1 MNTNDLRAVERKML
15 TCLSQA
21 EVMEL
26 TEKALFIFRLR
37 IVKPIDFILSLI
49 AALSGD
55 GNNTTLA
62 DLHRKFNE
70 LTGCDITYKAWANQ
84 AKKNALPQLIL
95 WMWTRCL
102 QAFSSKVLAFDECSP
117 FAEFEHIYIYDGS
130 SQAVYKALEGRFPGR
145 FSKVSSAAV
154 ELHTA
159 MDLLNDNVV
168 RIQLTEDTR
177 SERACLP
184 KLANSMALTLGL
196 YDAGYFD
203 IEYFTRIDDR
213 VGCFICKAPQSIN
226 PSIISAMR
234 EDGKTYHRYIG
245 LSLKDTLSS
254 IPKDQCM
261 DLTVEWPRY
270 KGWAFRL
277 IVRWNGRKQ
286 KWVFIVTNLN
296 REQFSLCDILQAYR
310 LRWQI
315 ELLFKKLKSYTGW
328 YRFNTKSDALMI
340 SLIILSFLTVTLKR
354 YLAYAAQS
362 TLVHEGLEEEISTHK
377 AMKSGT
383 HLFGNLILA
392 MVAGHQSLRSEIKAL
407 LKFWDSNAKRE
418 HAAQDGCSGRP
429 RLGLCA
435 LGGA

>member
-1 MNTNDLRAVERKML
+1 MNPNNIRTVEQKVL
-15 TCLSQA
+15 TCFSQT

-26 TEKALFIFRLR
+26 AEKALFLFRLR
-37 IVKPIDFILSLI
+37 IVKPLDFILSLI
-49 AALSGD
+49 AALAGD

-70 LTGCDITYKAWANQ
+70 LTGCNISYRAWAYQ
-84 AKKNALPQLIL
+84 AKKDGLPQLVL

-102 QAFSSKVLAFDECSP
+102 QTFSSKVLAFDERSP
-117 FAEFEHIYIYDGS
+117 FAKFEHLYIYDGS
-130 SQAVYKALEGRFPGR
+130 SQAVYKALEDSFPGR

-159 MDLLNDNVV
+159 MDLLNDSVV
-168 RIQLTEDTR
+168 RVQLTEDTR

-184 KLANSMALTLGL
+184 KLTNSMALTLGL

-203 IEYFTRIDDR
+203 VEYFTRLDDR
-213 VGCFICKAPQSIN
+213 AGCFICKAPQSIN
-226 PSIISAMR
+226 PRIISVVR
-234 EDGKTYHRYIG
+234 EDGKAFNRYAG
-245 LSLKDTLSS
+245 LSLKDVLSS
-254 IPKDQCM
+254 FPKDQCM

-270 KGWAFRL
+270 KGWTFRL
-277 IVRWNGRKQ
+277 VVRWNGKKQ

-296 REQFSLCDILQAYR
+296 REVFSLCDVLQAYR

-315 ELLFKKLKSYTGW
+315 ELLFKELKSYSGW
-328 YRFNTKSDALMI
+328 HRFNTKSDGLMI
-340 SLIILSFLTVTLKR
+340 SLILLSFLTVTMKR

-362 TLVHEGLEEEISTHK
+362 GLLDKGVEEEISTHK

-392 MVAGHQSLRSEIKAL
+392 IIGGCVSIEPEIETL
-407 LKFWDSNAKRE
+407 LAFWGKNARRE
-418 HAAQDGCSGRP
+418 HAARDGCTGRS